1 MKKVVN
7 TKRLI
12 HAFVLSGSLNMA
24 KNINLRSL
32 IVNLRTE
39 RLSSTFLIRKLEI
52 VFRNYYPLSCI
63 SSGYGLTYKI
73 NNKEEVFMGLLMK
86 KMLFM

>member
-52 VFRNYYPLSCI
+52 VFRNYYPLSCN